1 MPLVFYLEVSKGFDL
16 PAVSMAFT
24 AATAAE
30 VMVIIDRRMIFG
42 YCVANQ
48 AVLTISIY
56 RETAIVIVKG
66 PDGMVV
72 ILFRGCGVRFRQ
84 HSLYEAGAAN
94 VVEFRC
100 FQP

>member
-30 VMVIIDRRMIFG
+30 VMVKIEKRMIFG

-48 AVLTISIY
+48 AVLMISIY
-56 RETAIVIVKG
+56 RKAAIMLVKG
-66 PDGMVV
+66 PDKMVV
-72 ILFRGCGVRFRQ
+72 ILLRGCGVRFRQ
-84 HSLYEAGAAN
+84 HSLYEASAAN
-94 VVEFRC
+94 VVDFRC